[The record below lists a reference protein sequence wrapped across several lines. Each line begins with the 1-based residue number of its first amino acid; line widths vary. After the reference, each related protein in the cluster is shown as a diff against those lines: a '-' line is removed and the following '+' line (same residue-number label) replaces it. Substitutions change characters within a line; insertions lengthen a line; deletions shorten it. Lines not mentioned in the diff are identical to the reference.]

1 ETQAAM
7 LSAATAAP
15 TLADRLDEAVR
26 AVYATEASLED
37 VAQAARLADQALR
50 SASTDDARSEYAF
63 LAAEL
68 ERVREGMVA
77 LAQVGTQG
85 GPSPAVLDALV
96 EAARG
101 AEASLGD
108 VERAQRAVD
117 AALSA
122 ARTDAA
128 RQEYAELQEELRQ
141 THRAMTEIARSS
153 FTPPTPG
160 LSELIAVARGAAVSL
175 DDLAAAERAV
185 NAAFAAA
192 TTDEARQ
199 QYARLAS

>member
-1 ETQAAM
+1 
-7 LSAATAAP
+7 
-15 TLADRLDEAVR
+15 
-26 AVYATEASLED
+26 
-37 VAQAARLADQALR
+37 
-50 SASTDDARSEYAF
+50 
-63 LAAEL
+63 
-68 ERVREGMVA
+68 
-77 LAQVGTQG
+77 
-85 GPSPAVLDALV
+85 

-175 DDLAAAERAV
+175 DDLAAGGRAV

-192 TTDEARQ
+192 TTAEARQ
-199 QYARLAS
+199 QYARLASEVAETRAAMLSAATAAPTLEVQLEGAVRAAYAAGASIADLDQALRL